1 MSQAA
6 SSIPG
11 TIIVKV
17 GGSAGIDYDAVCADI
32 AALWKQGQR
41 LVLVHGGS
49 GETNRIAE
57 ALGHPPKFV
66 TSPSGYTSR
75 FTDRET
81 LEIFEM
87 VYCGKINKGIV
98 ERLQKLGVNA
108 VGLSGL
114 DGRIFEGRQK
124 DSVRSVE
131 NGKTKV
137 LRGDHTGTVE
147 KVNTSLIDLLL
158 NAGYLPVLTPPAASY
173 EGVAINV
180 DGDRA
185 AAALAVAMKA
195 DALLLLSNVPGLLR
209 NFPDEL
215 SLIASIPA
223 DDVESYLEFAQDRM
237 KKKVLGAAEAVAGG
251 VKRVIFGDARAGQ
264 PVSAALGGA
273 GTVVS

>member
-1 MSQAA
+1 M
-6 SSIPG
+6 IV
-11 TIIVKV
+11 VKV
-17 GGSAGIDYDAVCADI
+17 GGSLGIDYDALCADI
-32 AALWKQGQR
+32 AELWKAGQR

-49 GETNRIAE
+49 AETNRIAE
-57 ALGHPPKFV
+57 ALGHPPRFV

-87 VYCGKINKGIV
+87 VYCGKMNKGIV
-98 ERLQKLGVNA
+98 ERLQRHGVNA
-108 VGLSGL
+108 LGLSGL
-114 DGRIFEGRQK
+114 DGRILEGKHK

-131 NGKTKV
+131 NGKVKV

-147 KVNTSLIDLLL
+147 RVNTDLLEL
-158 NAGYLPVLTPPAASY
+158 LLSSGYLPVLTPPAASF

-185 AAALAVAMKA
+185 AAAVATA
-195 DALLLLSNVPGLLR
+195 LRAEALLLLSNVPGLLR
-209 NFPDEL
+209 DFPDES
-215 SLIASIPA
+215 SLIAHIPA
-223 DDVESYLEFAQDRM
+223 SDVESGLEFAQDRM

-251 VKRVIFGDARAGQ
+251 VGRVVFGDARIAS
-264 PVSAALGGA
+264 PVRAALAGR